1 MHSCWIKFSSFK
13 EKKILLTPNI
23 WILNDLCNNKNET
36 HTYTVAKIQSVTHA
50 YISKRMN
57 HLLIGNKDIYYFL
70 SLTRQV
76 QLGSRR
82 FNVLSLLLYCKVVQ
96 VFYNLPPKTVFVHVL
111 YTLVFVWGFVSVR
124 VSVFS
129 DFCVCCLCLLHMS
142 KWWKKPRLSM
152 ARPPA
157 EQLLARWRSSSAL
170 FSYHTD
176 HWVRSRVSR
185 TGLKARPWRTL
196 YPSAH
201 DRVLFAS
208 LLFHWSKVSFVAYI
222 ILINTIV
229 WVSTADHGSV

>member
-1 MHSCWIKFSSFK
+1 MHSNSLLSKKKNKYCWPQTFEYWMIYK
-13 EKKILLTPNI
+13 
-23 WILNDLCNNKNET
+23 NNKNET
-36 HTYTVAKIQSVTHA
+36 HTYTVANIQSVTHT

-57 HLLIGNKDIYYFL
+57 HLLIGNNYIYYFL

-76 QLGSRR
+76 QLGSIR
-82 FNVLSLLLYCKVVQ
+82 FNVLFLLLYCKVVK
-96 VFYNLPPKTVFVHVL
+96 FYSPKTVFVHVL
-111 YTLVFVWGFVSVR
+111 YTLVFVWGRNYLSVLC
-124 VSVFS
+124 VFS
-129 DFCVCCLCLLHMS
+129 DVCVCCLCLLHMS

-176 HWVRSRVSR
+176 HWVLSRVSR

-222 ILINTIV
+222 IPINTFF